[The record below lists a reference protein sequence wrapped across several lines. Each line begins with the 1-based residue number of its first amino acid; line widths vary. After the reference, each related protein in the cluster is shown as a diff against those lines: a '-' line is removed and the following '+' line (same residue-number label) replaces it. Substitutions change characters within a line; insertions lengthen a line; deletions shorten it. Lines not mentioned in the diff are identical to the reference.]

1 MDDDRISNLP
11 PFIIHQIMSK
21 RLLTGCS
28 FHGLI
33 PDTLGSLTQLVNLN
47 LNSNSFSGPIPA
59 SIGDLTKLSFWKKSA
74 HRTTL
79 AFTFQLRNEIDACIF
94 SYNQL
99 IGPLPNLNLSYVDMS
114 NNSFEGSTI
123 PPRFSSLQSL
133 TTLYISVFT
142 HSLTQ

>member
-1 MDDDRISNLP
+1 M
-11 PFIIHQIMSK
+11 K
-21 RLLTGCS
+21 LTW
-28 FHGLI
+28 
-33 PDTLGSLTQLVNLN
+33 
-47 LNSNSFSGPIPA
+47 
-59 SIGDLTKLSFWKKSA
+59 IGWTSYCIALSFWKKSA

-79 AFTFQLRNEIDACIF
+79 AFTFQLRNEIDACVSSFGQASGYLISRCSRYI

-99 IGPLPNLNLSYVDMS
+99 IGPLPNLTGLSNLSYVDMS

-142 HSLTQ
+142 HSLTHRHTNIKQASIAFKPGILDNHCHIQHR